1 VTTAATRPT
10 PATPATTAPRPD
22 ALALT
27 LDPVGLDEFLAGS
40 WERRPLTVAR
50 GEAGRFDGI
59 LSAADVERLVCET
72 GIRMPAFRLVKDGSP
87 LPAASYTEEIAWRP
101 GRFDGLALV
110 DRVAAEYAAG
120 ATIVLQALHLHHHP
134 AALYCR
140 GLEQALGFPVQAN
153 AYATPGTARGFSVH
167 HDTHDVFVL
176 QVSGSKRWRIYA
188 PVLELPLGH
197 QRWSGEA
204 GEPVEE
210 LTLGP
215 GDTLY
220 LPRGWPHE
228 AVAQDEDSLHMTIGL
243 HPPTRID
250 AVRAALEEC
259 GDDVEFRRGLDGGVP
274 PELLERLG
282 DRLSPEAVA
291 HRARRRFV
299 DSRRPILDDQ
309 LTQTRLAADLG
320 ADDPVERRST
330 VIADLDGATL
340 RFEGKEIRFPA
351 IARDALATLA
361 AAGGLLCARDLPGL
375 DDESRLVVVR
385 RLVREGYLRAVRPR
399 P

>member
-1 VTTAATRPT
+1 MTTAATRPT
-10 PATPATTAPRPD
+10 RATPATTAPQPD
-22 ALALT
+22 AVALT
-27 LDPVGLDEFLAGS
+27 LDPVGLGEFLDGH

-50 GEAGRFDGI
+50 GETGRFDGI

-72 GIRMPAFRLVKDGSP
+72 GIRMPAFRLVKDGGP
-87 LPAASYTEEIAWRP
+87 LPAADYTEEIPWRP
-101 GRFDGLALV
+101 ERFDGLARV

-120 ATIVLQALHLHHHP
+120 ATIVLQALHLHWHP

-140 GLEQALGFPVQAN
+140 GLEQRLGFPVQAN

-176 QVSGSKRWRIYA
+176 QVSGSKRWRIYP

-210 LTLGP
+210 LTLRA

-228 AVAQDEDSLHMTIGL
+228 AVALQDDSLHLTIGL
-243 HPPTRID
+243 HPPRRLD
-250 AVRAALEEC
+250 ALRAALDEC
-259 GDDVEFRRGLDGGVP
+259 GDDVEFRRGLEGGVP
-274 PELLERLG
+274 AELVGRVA

-291 HRARRRFV
+291 RRARRRFV
-299 DSRRPILDDQ
+299 DTRRPILGDQ
-309 LTQTRLAADLG
+309 LTQARAAAGLRL
-320 ADDPVERRST
+320 DDVVEPRST
-330 VIADLDGATL
+330 VIADLEGATL
-340 RFEGKEIRFPA
+340 RFEGKEIRFPEC
-351 IARDALATLA
+351 AREALAALA
-361 AAGGLLCARDLPGL
+361 AGPQRPCDLRGL

-385 RLVREGYLRAVRPR
+385 RLIREGYLRAVRPR